1 MTPFLCFALVRFL
14 ALKWS
19 LDIIGALNSSQ
30 SVYATTEFDNL
41 MESLIA
47 LGKKVLLCL
56 SCCLDTNIT
65 TYFHIRNTCSPMYMY
80 TQTIDSVLFCRL
92 QDGRTA

>member
-1 MTPFLCFALVRFL
+1 MTPFLCFALVSFL

-47 LGKKVLLCL
+47 LGKTVVSQLRPTC

-65 TYFHIRNTCSPMYMY
+65 T
-80 TQTIDSVLFCRL
+80 
-92 QDGRTA
+92 